1 MEIVEAAS
9 FSKTGNEADN
19 EDAFVITEDYVAVID
34 GVSAIDPRGSD
45 LSPGRIA
52 AQTLVE
58 AIRNLRGP
66 LDPEQIV
73 KHMHAA
79 IAEVSGDRGSVA
91 ATCAVLDIE
100 SQRVVRVGD
109 IRLGLGGAFD
119 NPFTLWEDDAALA
132 RAALLRCHL
141 ARGAAVDD
149 LRSDDPGQRMIRPLM
164 RASVH
169 LRNRDDA
176 PYGFGVIDGTDTPS
190 DFVGVFRATADTEVV
205 LATDGYIT
213 PMPTLADSEAR
224 LRGAIESDPLRIG
237 PPGGLAGVLPSHV
250 SFEDRTYVRVR
261 F

>member
-9 FSKTGNEADN
+9 FSKTADEADN
-19 EDAFVITEDYVAVID
+19 EDAFVITDEYVAVID
-34 GVSAIDPRGSD
+34 GVSSIEPGSSD

-58 AIRNLRGP
+58 AIRDLRGP
-66 LDPEQIV
+66 MEPEQIV

-79 IAEVSGDRGSVA
+79 IAEVSGDHGSVA

-100 SQRVVRVGD
+100 SQRVIRVGD
-109 IRLGLGGAFD
+109 VRLGIGGAFD
-119 NPFTLWEDDAALA
+119 NPLTLWEDDAALA

-141 ARGAAVDD
+141 ARGTTVDD
-149 LRSDDPGQRMIRPLM
+149 LRGDDPGQRMILPLM
-164 RASVH
+164 RESVH
-169 LRNRDDA
+169 LRNRDDE
-176 PYGFGVIDGTDTPS
+176 PYGFGVIDGTGTPS
-190 DFVGVFRATADTEVV
+190 DFVGVFRATTDTEVV

-224 LRGAIESDPLRIG
+224 LKGAIESDPLRVG
-237 PPGGLAGVLPSHV
+237 PPGGLAGVMPGHA